1 MLEEITPEL
10 TINVTNDAGNVIDIL
25 DKATGHSIATRQL
38 DAAGAAEA
46 LGFLFK
52 IDGRAVKGDV
62 FNFSANSGGVGDNR
76 NISSVLNFKE
86 KKMGRVDFN
95 RYFQI

>member
-1 MLEEITPEL
+1 M
-10 TINVTNDAGNVIDIL
+10 IDIL

-62 FNFSANSGGVGDNR
+62 FNFRQTLEVLA
-76 NISSVLNFKE
+76 ITEIFLQFLNFKE

>member
-1 MLEEITPEL
+1 M
-10 TINVTNDAGNVIDIL
+10 

-46 LGFLFK
+46 MGFLFK

-62 FNFSANSGGVGDNR
+62 FNFSANSVVLVITEHF
-76 NISSVLNFKE
+76 ISSCFKE
-86 KKMGRVDFN
+86 KKMVKVVSNKFS
-95 RYFQI
+95 QILFPKLGHKLNQGN